1 MKTLQVIFEEILNE
15 KLKEKLLANGFK
27 FYSPYDVSFRG
38 TMPANQCEQ
47 NAFKVIKENLQFP
60 PYEQWR
66 EQMEKDLGYRAKWL
80 TDEIYSEKE
89 YQKAKDQKQQ
99 KYSLCYGFLI
109 ERGNFIHHW
118 TILDNDKENLIEYTT
133 VVRRYIDG
141 YYMKPM
147 KLESYISAKNSYDVK
162 EGKFGFES
170 HYFNN
175 E

>member
-1 MKTLQVIFEEILNE
+1 MKSLQQICEEISKE
-15 KLKEKLLANGFK
+15 DFKEKLLSVGFK
-27 FYSPYDVSFRG
+27 FYSTYDVSFRG

-47 NAFKVIKENLQFP
+47 NAFKVIKENLEFP
-60 PYEQWR
+60 SYEQWR
-66 EQMEKDLGYRAKWL
+66 EESENSFGFKGAWV
-80 TDEIYSEKE
+80 TDMLYNGQE
-89 YQKAKDQKQQ
+89 YEKAKVKQQQ

-118 TILDNDKENLIEYTT
+118 TILDNKNHELIEYTA
-133 VVRRYIDG
+133 VMRRYIDG

-147 KLESYISAKNSYDVK
+147 KLESYIDAKSWYDVK